1 MSPNKPTYGTVD
13 REYGM
18 RMFTTPPEQDG
29 PVWMVNFMKYKEE
42 ATYADGSRGISGQEA
57 DDKYAPIEILTE
69 LGANVPFFG
78 DVVLQLAGTDVK
90 WDRVGVVKYPTRAAF
105 LGMQNRKD
113 FQDKHEHKEAG
124 MEFTFVIGCQPA
136 HLDDAFRVQHE
147 SWSTMEHA
155 PTEEDGPIMVVHLLK
170 FVEGGRQGSMEEY
183 QSKAYSVAQK
193 HGGGA
198 AAIFNVEG
206 TIMGDG
212 RQWDECRFVAYP
224 SMRSFMA
231 VVQDPERL
239 AAQGEHRA
247 AAIADTYTV
256 VVRPRNDTFTTHG
269 PI

>member
-1 MSPNKPTYGTVD
+1 MAPHTPTYGKVD
-13 REYGM
+13 REYGQ
-18 RMFTTPPEQDG
+18 RMFTMSPEQDG
-29 PVWMVNFMKYKEE
+29 PIWMVNFMKYKEV
-42 ATYADGSRGISGQEA
+42 ATYADGTQGVSGQEA
-57 DDKYAPIEILTE
+57 DDRYAPVKILHEI
-69 LGANVPFFG
+69 GADVPFYG
-78 DVVLQLAGTDVK
+78 DVILQLAGTDVK
-90 WDRVGVVKYPTRAAF
+90 WDRIGVVKYPTRAAF
-105 LGMQNRKD
+105 IGMQNRKD

-136 HLDDAFRVQHE
+136 ELDAAFRANHE

-183 QSKAYSVAQK
+183 QSKAFGVAQK

-198 AAIFNVEG
+198 AAIFDVEG

-212 RQWDECRFVAYP
+212 RQWDECRFIAYP
-224 SMRSFMA
+224 SMRAFMA

-247 AAIADTYTV
+247 AAIVDTYTV
-256 VVRPRNDTFTTHG
+256 IVRPRNDTFTTHG

>member
-183 QSKAYSVAQK
+183 QSKAFGVAQK

>member
-1 MSPNKPTYGTVD
+1 MAPHKPGYGKVD
-13 REYGM
+13 REYGT

-29 PVWMVNFMKYKEE
+29 PVWMVNFMKYKPE
-42 ATYADGSRGISGQEA
+42 ATYADGSRGISGMEA
-57 DDKYAPIEILTE
+57 DDKYAPKEILE
-69 LGANVPFFG
+69 DLGAEVPFFG

-90 WDRVGVVKYPTRAAF
+90 WDRIGVVKYPTRQSF
-105 LGMQNRKD
+105 LGMQNRQD
-113 FQDKHEHKEAG
+113 FQEKHEHKEAG

-136 HLDDAFRVQHE
+136 ELNDAFRVKPA
-147 SWSTMEHA
+147 SWSDIEHA
-155 PTEEDGPIMVVHLLK
+155 PTDDDGPIMVVHLLK
-170 FVEGGRQGSMEEY
+170 FVEGGRQGSMLEY
-183 QSKAYSVAQK
+183 QSKAFGVAQK

-212 RQWDECRFVAYP
+212 RQWDEVRFIAYP
-224 SMRSFMA
+224 SLRAFMA

-239 AAQGEHRA
+239 AAQGEHRG

-256 VVRPRNDTFTTHG
+256 VVRPRNDTFTTVG

>member
-1 MSPNKPTYGTVD
+1 MAPHKPTYGTVD
-13 REYGM
+13 REYGQ
-18 RMFTTPPEQDG
+18 RMFTMPPEQDG

-42 ATYADGSRGISGQEA
+42 ATYADGTKGVSGQEA
-57 DDKYAPIEILTE
+57 DDKYAPIEILRE
-69 LGANVPFFG
+69 LGAEVPFFG

-113 FQDKHEHKEAG
+113 FQAKHEHKEAG

-136 HLDDAFRVQHE
+136 DLDDAFRAKHE
-147 SWSTMEHA
+147 TWSTMEHA
-155 PTEEDGPIMVVHLLK
+155 PTKEDGPIMVVHLLK
-170 FVEGGRQGSMEEY
+170 FVEGGRQGGMAEY
-183 QSKAYSVAQK
+183 QSKAFGVAQK

-212 RQWDECRFVAYP
+212 RQWDECRFIAYP

-256 VVRPRNDTFTTHG
+256 IVRPRNDTFTTHG